1 MPDIITAGF
10 MPLTDSAIL
19 VAARECG
26 FAEQE
31 GIALNLIRETS
42 WANIR
47 DRMAVGHFEAAHML
61 APMPV
66 ASNLGMTA
74 LKLPMI
80 APMAL
85 GLGGNAIT
93 VSLALWRDMA
103 AAGAGD
109 VADPATAGEA
119 LRAVL
124 LDRRAAGGKPLQF
137 AVVHPHSGHNFDLRY
152 WLAACG
158 IDPQHDVDIVIV
170 PPPLMPDALAS
181 GQIDGFC
188 VGEPWNSVAVA
199 ERRGRIVTVKSA
211 IWKYGPEKVLGVRA
225 DWAQAS
231 PDSLARLLR
240 ALHQAA
246 QWCGVA
252 SNRKDLAKILSGKAY
267 LGLPKEL
274 IERGLT
280 GHLRVDAHSVTQVD
294 GFFTPSDRLATFPWP
309 SHALWFYSQMVRWQQ
324 IRHDPAHIAI
334 ARSSY
339 RPDLYR
345 AALAPQ
351 GVPMPVEDF
360 KTEGM
365 VAVEEASPE
374 SGGFFDGQI
383 FDPVDFDGYLTRQK
397 QP

>member
-66 ASNLGMTA
+66 ASNLGMTP

-85 GLGGNAIT
+85 GLGGNAVT
-93 VSLALWRDMA
+93 VSTALWRDMA
-103 AAGAGD
+103 GEGAGD
-109 VADPATAGEA
+109 VRDPKTSGQA
-119 LRAVL
+119 LRRVL
-124 LDRRAAGGKPLQF
+124 TDRASAAGKRLQL

-158 IDPQHDVDIVIV
+158 IDPRHDVDIVIV

-188 VGEPWNSVAVA
+188 VGEPWNTVAVA
-199 ERRGRIVTVKSA
+199 AGHGRIVTVKSA
-211 IWKYGPEKVLGVRA
+211 IWKYGPEKVLGVRS
-225 DWAQAS
+225 DWAQS
-231 PDSLARLLR
+231 WPEPLARLLR
-240 ALHQAA
+240 ALYRAA
-246 QWCGVA
+246 QWCGVS
-252 SNRKDLAKILSGKAY
+252 SNRQDLAEMLSDRAY
-267 LGLPKEL
+267 LNLPRQRV
-274 IERGLT
+274 ERALT
-280 GHLRVDAHSVTQVD
+280 GRLLVGESMIAEIDD
-294 GFFTPSDRLATFPWP
+294 FFTPSDRFATFPWP
-309 SHALWFYSQMVRWQQ
+309 SHALWFYSQMVRWGQ
-324 IRHDPAHIAI
+324 IDHAPANIAV

-339 RPDLYR
+339 RPDIYR
-345 AALAPQ
+345 AALAQ
-351 GVPMPVEDF
+351 LGASMPDEDL
-360 KTEGM
+360 KTEGSK
-365 VAVEEASPE
+365 AHNKSSPE
-374 SGGFFDGQI
+374 SGGFFDGLV
-383 FDPVDFDGYLTRQK
+383 FDPVDFDGYLTREF
-397 QP
+397 